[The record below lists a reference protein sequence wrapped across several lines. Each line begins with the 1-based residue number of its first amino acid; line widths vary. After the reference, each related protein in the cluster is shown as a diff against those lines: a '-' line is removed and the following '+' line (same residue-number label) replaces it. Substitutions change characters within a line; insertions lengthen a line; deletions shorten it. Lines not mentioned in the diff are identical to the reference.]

1 MKEKILEFFDFN
13 MASNLLEDYNKST
26 GFVTAILDLEG
37 NILSKSGWRQICTD
51 FHRKHPKT
59 SHNCNISDTV
69 LCKQNQKDDK
79 CNFYKCLNGLIDVQA
94 PIIIKGKHIANLFSG
109 QLFFEEPDISFFKK
123 QAKTYGFN
131 EKAYI
136 EALKKVPVFSK
147 KEVET
152 NMKFLQNIMQLLI
165 EITAERI
172 NQIELNE
179 KFRATLLSVGDG
191 VISTDRQ
198 GRINVMNRVAAEL
211 TGWTQQEAYNKPLEK
226 VLNIINEYTR
236 ETYESPAKK
245 ALQLGK
251 TVEMENHTILISKD
265 GKEIPIE
272 DSASPIKDR
281 NGKVRGAVI
290 VFRDFSEKREKQ
302 KEIEHLSF
310 HDHLTGLYNR
320 RYMEDSIK
328 RLDTDR
334 NIPFSIIVAD
344 INGLKLTNDTYG
356 HEMGDKLLISASEI
370 LKKSCRKEDIIS
382 RVGGD
387 EFVILLPKTD
397 GKTTKEIIKRIKEEA
412 DKTKL
417 DSVIVSIA
425 TGCSTKHKEDEDI
438 FKIHKEAD
446 NNMYKD
452 KLKIGRIMRSKTIE
466 TLLVNI
472 NNKYDNEHI
481 HTERV
486 SQYCE
491 SIAKAMNLNEKDI
504 QDAKIAGVLHDIG
517 KIVVNPELL
526 NKKDKL
532 TNKEWEEIKKHP
544 TSSYQILKNV
554 DEYAH
559 LAEDVLYHHERLDGK
574 GYPEG
579 LKEDEIPLLSKI
591 ISVADAYEAMTADRP
606 YKTKKTKEQAIE
618 ELKKYS
624 GSQFDK
630 KIVDVFVNEVL

>member
-179 KFRATLLSVGDG
+179 KFRATVLSVGDG
-191 VISTDRQ
+191 VISTDKQ
-198 GRINVMNRVAAEL
+198 GRINVINGVAAEL

-272 DSASPIKDR
+272 DSASPIKDKDG
-281 NGKVRGAVI
+281 NIKGAVI
-290 VFRDFSEKREKQ
+290 VFRDFTEKRKKQ
-302 KEIEHLSF
+302 KEIEYLSF

-328 RLDTDR
+328 RLDTKR
-334 NIPFSIIVAD
+334 NIPFSIIVTD
-344 INGLKLTNDTYG
+344 VNGLKLTNDAYG
-356 HEMGDKLLISASEI
+356 HETGDKLLIKVAEI
-370 LKKSCRKEDIIS
+370 LKKSCRKDDIIC
-382 RVGGD
+382 RAGGD
-387 EFVILLPKTD
+387 EIAVLLPRTNSYRAEEIKNKIQEETNNNVVESAIISLAV
-397 GKTTKEIIKRIKEEA
+397 GCATKNEE
-412 DKTKL
+412 DKNIL
-417 DSVIVSIA
+417 EVY
-425 TGCSTKHKEDEDI
+425 
-438 FKIHKEAD
+438 KEAD
-446 NNMYKD
+446 NQMYKQ
-452 KLKIGRIMRSKTIE
+452 KIKNGKMMRSKTIE
-466 TLLVNI
+466 NVLLNI
-472 NNKYDNEHI
+472 NNKYDNEQI
-481 HTERV
+481 HSQRV

-491 SIAKAMNLNEKDI
+491 KIAIAMNLNKREI
-504 QDAKIAGVLHDIG
+504 EDAKIAGTLHDIG
-517 KIVVNPELL
+517 KIVVSPNVL
-526 NKKDKL
+526 NKIGKL
-532 TNKEWEEIKKHP
+532 TKDEWEEIKRHV
-544 TSSYQILKNV
+544 TTSYQILKNV
-554 DEYAH
+554 DEYSY
-559 LAEDVLYHHERLDGK
+559 LAKAVLYHHEKLDGA

-579 LKEDEIPLLSKI
+579 LKEEDIPLLSKI
-591 ISVADAYEAMTADRP
+591 ISVADAYEAMTATRP
-606 YKTKKTKEQAIE
+606 YQKIKSKEEAVE

-624 GSQFDK
+624 GTQFDK
-630 KIVDVFVNEVL
+630 NIVDI

>member
-191 VISTDRQ
+191 VISTDKQ
-198 GRINVMNRVAAEL
+198 GRINVINGVAAEL

-272 DSASPIKDR
+272 DSASPIKDKDG
-281 NGKVRGAVI
+281 NIKGAVI
-290 VFRDFSEKREKQ
+290 VFRDFTEKRKKQ
-302 KEIEHLSF
+302 KGIEYLSF

-328 RLDTDR
+328 RLDTKR
-334 NIPFSIIVAD
+334 NIPFSIIVTD
-344 INGLKLTNDTYG
+344 VNGLKLTNDAYG
-356 HEMGDKLLISASEI
+356 HETGDKLLIKVAEI
-370 LKKSCRKEDIIS
+370 LKKSCRKDDIIC
-382 RVGGD
+382 RAGGD
-387 EFVILLPKTD
+387 EIAVLLPRTNSYRAEEIKNKIQEETNNNVVESAIISLAV
-397 GKTTKEIIKRIKEEA
+397 GCATKNEE
-412 DKTKL
+412 DKNIL
-417 DSVIVSIA
+417 EVY
-425 TGCSTKHKEDEDI
+425 
-438 FKIHKEAD
+438 KEAD
-446 NNMYKD
+446 NQMYKQ
-452 KLKIGRIMRSKTIE
+452 KIKNGKMMRSKTIE
-466 TLLVNI
+466 NVLLNI
-472 NNKYDNEHI
+472 NNKYDNEQI
-481 HTERV
+481 HSQRV

-491 SIAKAMNLNEKDI
+491 KIAIAMNLNKREI
-504 QDAKIAGVLHDIG
+504 EDAKIAGTLHDIG
-517 KIVVNPELL
+517 KIVVSPNVL
-526 NKKDKL
+526 NKIGKL
-532 TNKEWEEIKKHP
+532 TKDEWEEIKRHV
-544 TSSYQILKNV
+544 TTSYQILKNV
-554 DEYAH
+554 DEYSY
-559 LAEDVLYHHERLDGK
+559 LAKAVLYHHEKLDGT

-579 LKEDEIPLLSKI
+579 LKEEDIPLLSKI
-591 ISVADAYEAMTADRP
+591 ISVADAYEAMTATRP
-606 YKTKKTKEQAIE
+606 YQKIKSKEEAVE

-624 GSQFDK
+624 GTQFDK
-630 KIVDVFVNEVL
+630 NIVDIFINKVL

>member
-123 QAKTYGFN
+123 KAKTYGFN

-191 VISTDRQ
+191 VISTDKQ
-198 GRINVMNRVAAEL
+198 GRINVINGVAAEL

-272 DSASPIKDR
+272 DSASPIKDKDG
-281 NGKVRGAVI
+281 NIKGAVI
-290 VFRDFSEKREKQ
+290 VFRDFTEKRKKQ
-302 KEIEHLSF
+302 KEIEFLSF

-328 RLDTDR
+328 RLDTKR
-334 NIPFSIIVAD
+334 NIPFSIIVTD
-344 INGLKLTNDTYG
+344 VNGLKLTNDAYG
-356 HEMGDKLLISASEI
+356 HETGDKLLIKVAEI
-370 LKKSCRKEDIIS
+370 LKKSCRKDDIIC
-382 RVGGD
+382 RAGGD
-387 EFVILLPKTD
+387 EIAVLLPRTNSYRAEEIKNKIQEETNNNVVESAIISLAV
-397 GKTTKEIIKRIKEEA
+397 GCATKNEE
-412 DKTKL
+412 DKNIL
-417 DSVIVSIA
+417 EVY
-425 TGCSTKHKEDEDI
+425 
-438 FKIHKEAD
+438 KEAD
-446 NNMYKD
+446 NQMYKQ
-452 KLKIGRIMRSKTIE
+452 KIKNGKMMRSKTIE
-466 TLLVNI
+466 NVLLNI
-472 NNKYDNEHI
+472 NNKYDNEQI
-481 HTERV
+481 HSQRV

-491 SIAKAMNLNEKDI
+491 KIAIAMNLNKREI
-504 QDAKIAGVLHDIG
+504 EDAKIAGTLHDIG
-517 KIVVNPELL
+517 KIVVSPNVL
-526 NKKDKL
+526 NKIGKL
-532 TNKEWEEIKKHP
+532 TKDEWEEIKRHV
-544 TSSYQILKNV
+544 TTSYQILKNV
-554 DEYAH
+554 DEYSY
-559 LAEDVLYHHERLDGK
+559 LAKAVLYHHEKLDGT

-579 LKEDEIPLLSKI
+579 LKEEDIPLLSKI
-591 ISVADAYEAMTADRP
+591 ISVADAYEAMTATRP
-606 YKTKKTKEQAIE
+606 YQKIKSKEEAVE

-624 GSQFDK
+624 GTQFDK
-630 KIVDVFVNEVL
+630 NIVDIFINKVL

>member
-191 VISTDRQ
+191 VISTDKQ
-198 GRINVMNRVAAEL
+198 GRINVINGVAAEL

-272 DSASPIKDR
+272 DSASPIKDKDG
-281 NGKVRGAVI
+281 NIKGAVI
-290 VFRDFSEKREKQ
+290 VFRDFTEKRKKQ
-302 KEIEHLSF
+302 KEIEFLSF

-328 RLDTDR
+328 RLDTKR
-334 NIPFSIIVAD
+334 NIPFSIIVTD
-344 INGLKLTNDTYG
+344 VNGLKLTNDAYG
-356 HEMGDKLLISASEI
+356 HETGDKLLIKVAEI
-370 LKKSCRKEDIIS
+370 LKKSCRKDDIIC
-382 RVGGD
+382 RAGGD
-387 EFVILLPKTD
+387 EIAVLLPRTNSYRAEEIKNKIQEETNNNVVESAIISLAV
-397 GKTTKEIIKRIKEEA
+397 GCATKNEE
-412 DKTKL
+412 DKNIL
-417 DSVIVSIA
+417 EVY
-425 TGCSTKHKEDEDI
+425 
-438 FKIHKEAD
+438 KEAD
-446 NNMYKD
+446 NQMYKQ
-452 KLKIGRIMRSKTIE
+452 KIKNGKMMRSKTIE
-466 TLLVNI
+466 NVLLNI
-472 NNKYDNEHI
+472 NNKYDNEQI
-481 HTERV
+481 HSQRV

-491 SIAKAMNLNEKDI
+491 KIAIAMNLNKREI
-504 QDAKIAGVLHDIG
+504 EDAKIAGTLHDIG
-517 KIVVNPELL
+517 KIVVSPNVL
-526 NKKDKL
+526 NKIGKL
-532 TNKEWEEIKKHP
+532 TKDEWEEIKRHV
-544 TSSYQILKNV
+544 TTSYQILKNV
-554 DEYAH
+554 DEYSY
-559 LAEDVLYHHERLDGK
+559 LAKAVLYHHEKLDGT

-579 LKEDEIPLLSKI
+579 LKEEDIPLLSKI
-591 ISVADAYEAMTADRP
+591 ISVADAYEAMTATRP
-606 YKTKKTKEQAIE
+606 YQKIKSKEEAVE

-624 GSQFDK
+624 GTQFDK
-630 KIVDVFVNEVL
+630 NIVDIFINKVL